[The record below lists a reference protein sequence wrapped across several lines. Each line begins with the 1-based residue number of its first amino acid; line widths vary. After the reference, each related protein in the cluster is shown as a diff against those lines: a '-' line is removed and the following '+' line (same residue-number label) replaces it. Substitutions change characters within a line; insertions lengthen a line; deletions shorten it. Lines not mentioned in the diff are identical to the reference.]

1 MEAISRKY
9 THHKEYKV
17 GKPAEYEGPDNHAE
31 LGGSFLLLGQH
42 LTLVDAPG
50 AGAGG
55 FGIDP
60 DAFLEHRAQQRSA

>member
-1 MEAISRKY
+1 MEAISHKY

-17 GKPAEYEGPDNHAE
+17 GKPAEYEGPDYNAE

-42 LTLVDAPG
+42 LALVDAPG

-55 FGIDP
+55 LSIDP